1 MEYPKRY
8 HPALVTIHWL
18 TALLVFLNLFLGIL
32 IFERRSIPLQ
42 ALGPYI
48 TIHMISGLTIIVLL
62 VIRVFVRA
70 RTSKPADANSDN
82 KFLDVLAK
90 LVHYG
95 LYVAVLAA
103 TLIGLLFSIQIGRFQ
118 STFMGAKSQFGAA
131 PGGSAT
137 QRTLRTPPVAPPAG
151 GAETGQAGPG
161 PQGGPGRSG
170 GPGGGGGFSL
180 LKIHEYSAYLL
191 LGLVSLHILAALYH
205 QIIRKDNLLA
215 RMGYGQRA

>member
-1 MEYPKRY
+1 MESPKRY

-18 TALLVFLNLFLGIL
+18 TALLIFLNLFLGIL
-32 IFERRSIPLQ
+32 IFERRSIPIQ

-118 STFMGAKSQFGAA
+118 TTFLGAKSQFGSA
-131 PGGSAT
+131 PGGSAA
-137 QRTLRTPPVAPPAG
+137 QGTLRTPAVPPAG
-151 GAETGQAGPG
+151 GAEAGQAGPG
-161 PQGGPGRSG
+161 SQGGPGRTG

-180 LKIHEYSAYLL
+180 LKIHEYTAYILL
-191 LGLVSLHILAALYH
+191 ALVSLHILAALYH
-205 QIIRKDNLLA
+205 QFIRKDNLLA